1 MLALVGQ
8 TAEPNWLEL
17 FEKTHRYRAKKIKY
31 FVQKLIFSFKSIF
44 KIDFKKCSTG
54 NSGQFS

>member
-31 FVQKLIFSFKSIF
+31 FVQKLIFFIQIHF
-44 KIDFKKCSTG
+44 
-54 NSGQFS
+54 